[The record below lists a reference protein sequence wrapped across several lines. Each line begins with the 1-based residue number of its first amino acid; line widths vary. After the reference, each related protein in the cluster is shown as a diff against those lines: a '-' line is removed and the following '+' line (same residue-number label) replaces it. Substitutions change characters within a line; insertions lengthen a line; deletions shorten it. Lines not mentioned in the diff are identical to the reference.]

1 MTARN
6 DDRLLSAWL
15 HDVAPGREP
24 EHLLGQVLAR
34 TARTRRRPA
43 WRIPERWFSMSAI
56 TTRLT
61 PATPVPWRLIAVGA
75 ALLIALVVGLVLVA
89 SGAFRTLAP
98 PYGLAANGSLI
109 YSVDGDILIADSP
122 GSVGRPLIIGA
133 GEDRYPTVA
142 LDGSAVAFL
151 RGPDEA
157 VELWIA
163 GIDGSNPRRLAGP
176 NDGLP
181 NWLDWSPDARVFAL
195 NGFGSSLGSIT
206 LLRADGSGSTTIETG
221 LAVVENMTF
230 RPTSGAQLSFRGK
243 DANGDWGHY
252 VINRDGTGMVA
263 LALDP
268 GFRTDPAYRADRQ
281 YYFNPLSWDSTGT
294 KVVYHTLEP
303 DPDSEAGA
311 GFRIHLA
318 EIDAAGVV
326 TSERTLEFSR
336 AADDEMDPIFIP
348 GTTDIVFRQ
357 VDGRTHR
364 IFRGST
370 DPGADGAMDLG
381 VAAGDW
387 FPTFLAP
394 NGREMIFAIS
404 IPVGAEVGTDRVLLL
419 DLETLKQT
427 PITVTGDLAWQ
438 RRAPSSQ

>member
-15 HDVAPGREP
+15 HDIAPTREP

-34 TARTRRRPA
+34 TARTRRRAA
-43 WRIPERWFSMSAI
+43 WRTPERWNLMSAI
-56 TTRLT
+56 TSRFA
-61 PATPVPWRLIAVGA
+61 PAAPVPWRLLAVGA
-75 ALLIALVVGLVLVA
+75 LLLIALVAGLVLA
-89 SGAFRTLAP
+89 GSGVFSPKAP

-109 YSVDGDILIADSP
+109 YSVDGDLLIADAP
-122 GSVGRPLIIGA
+122 GGVGRPLIQGS
-133 GEDRYPTVA
+133 ELDRYPTVA
-142 LDGSAVAFL
+142 LDGSAIAFL
-151 RGPDEA
+151 RGPDDA
-157 VELWIA
+157 VELWVA

-176 NDGLP
+176 NPGLP
-181 NWLDWSPDARVFAL
+181 NWLDWSPDAGMFAI
-195 NGFGSSLGSIT
+195 NGFGSSRSSIT

-221 LAVVENMTF
+221 LAEVVNMAF

-252 VINRDGTGMVA
+252 LINRDGSGLVP

-268 GFRTDPAYRADRQ
+268 GFRTDPTYGIDRE

-303 DPDSEAGA
+303 DPQSDAGA
-311 GFRIHLA
+311 GFRVHLA

-336 AADDEMDPIFIP
+336 AADDEMDPIFVP
-348 GTTDIVFRQ
+348 GTADIVYRQ
-357 VDGRTHR
+357 LEGRTHR
-364 IFRGST
+364 LFRGST
-370 DPGADGAMDLG
+370 EPGAGPARDLG

-387 FPTFLAP
+387 FPTFMAP
-394 NGREMIFAIS
+394 NGREIIVAIP
-404 IPVGAEVGTDRVLLL
+404 IPVGAQAGTDDVLVL
-419 DLETLKQT
+419 DLETLEQT
-427 PITVTGDLAWQ
+427 RITLTGDLAWQ
-438 RRAPSSQ
+438 RQPPSSP